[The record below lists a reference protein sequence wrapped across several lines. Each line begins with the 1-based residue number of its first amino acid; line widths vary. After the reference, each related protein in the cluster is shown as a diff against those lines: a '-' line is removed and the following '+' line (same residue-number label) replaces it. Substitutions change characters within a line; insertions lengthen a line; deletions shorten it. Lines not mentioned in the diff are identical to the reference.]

1 MVNNEIIRS
10 YIKGAIASKGKNK
23 GQLKVKCP
31 PMNTPEAAAWL
42 AIMSHVNP
50 YKVGFG
56 HLMFMDSGNREIF
69 DAIDRTMNKMGKE
82 QYIGLDKDRLA
93 LESLGVW

>member
-1 MVNNEIIRS
+1 MNELE
-10 YIKGAIASKGKNK
+10 IKSAITGALASRGKNK
-23 GQLKVKCP
+23 GQLKAKCP

-56 HLMFMDSGNREIF
+56 QMLFMDSGNRAIF
-69 DAIDRTMNKMGKE
+69 DAIDRAMNKMGKE